1 MNLTTALRSLL
12 PLSLTALGGIA
23 AVLIVGALAMT
34 ASRVMST
41 PTQGSSNGSPTPT
54 SEGVQPSIEQS
65 PQWAEGKFRNPAVE
79 PEQGFWKTVG
89 IFWDFMFH
97 KPAGTA
103 PDRPIEVQALTRDQ
117 LLAAPDRTL
126 FRLGHST
133 VLLKLRGR
141 FWLTDPVFSERA
153 SPFSW
158 MGPKRFHAPPIA
170 LDELPEIEAV
180 ILSHDHYDHLDHDTV
195 LALAPKVRRFLTPLG
210 VGQRLIDWGVPA
222 AKVQQFDW
230 WQGTSIAGVQL
241 TATPAQHFSGRGL
254 SDRNSTL
261 WASWVLIDGDLRVF
275 FSGDTGYFDGF
286 KTIGER
292 FGPFDLTLMETGA
305 YDPRWPYVHM
315 QPEQTMQAHV
325 DLRGRRLLPIHN
337 GTFDLAMHRWQDP
350 FERISALARLRKVE
364 LVTPVI
370 GAPLAIEEP
379 GPTPAWW
386 QGGTADA
393 VAAAPVENQAP
404 PPAASSAMP

>member
-1 MNLTTALRSLL
+1 MPTARSIPRRSLMS
-12 PLSLTALGGIA
+12 LSLTALSGVV

-34 ASRVMST
+34 ASRVMSS
-41 PTQGSSNGSPTPT
+41 PAPLPVPGASGSSSPAP
-54 SEGVQPSIEQS
+54 EGTQPALESS
-65 PQWAEGKFRNPAVE
+65 PQWADGKFHNPAVE
-79 PEQGFWKTVG
+79 PDQGFWKTAG
-89 IFWDFMFH
+89 IMWDFLFH
-97 KPAGTA
+97 KPKGTT
-103 PDRPIEVQALTRDQ
+103 PDQPIEVRALTRDQ

-195 LALAPKVRRFLTPLG
+195 LALAPKVRHFVTPLG
-210 VGQRLIDWGVPA
+210 VGQRLVDWGVPA

-230 WQGTSIAGVQL
+230 WQGTTIAGLQL

-261 WASWVLIDGDLRVF
+261 WASWVLVDDGLKIF

-325 DLRGRRLLPIHN
+325 DLNGKRLLPIHN

-350 FERISALARLRKVE
+350 FERISALARLRNVE

-370 GAPLAIEEP
+370 GAPLAIEQP
-379 GPTPAWW
+379 GATPQWW
-386 QGGTADA
+386 AAEGAGS
-393 VAAAPVENQAP
+393 AAPLPPNAAP
-404 PPAASSAMP
+404 SAATP

>member
-1 MNLTTALRSLL
+1 MNLPAALRSLL
-12 PLSLTALGGIA
+12 PLSLTAMGGVA

-41 PTQGSSNGSPTPT
+41 PTPGSSNGLPAPA
-54 SEGVQPSIEQS
+54 SEGVQPSVEQS

-286 KTIGER
+286 KTIGDR

-393 VAAAPVENQAP
+393 VAAAAVDNRATAA
-404 PPAASSAMP
+404 AASSAMP